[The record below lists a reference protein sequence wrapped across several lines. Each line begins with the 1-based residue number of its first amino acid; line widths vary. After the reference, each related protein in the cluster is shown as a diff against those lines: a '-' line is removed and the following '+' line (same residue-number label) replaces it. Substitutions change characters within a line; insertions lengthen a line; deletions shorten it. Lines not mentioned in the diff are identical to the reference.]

1 MQNGIVY
8 YDTIGPL
15 KPLPFFKGSGA
26 HVANDVKPNYN
37 NSAMV

>member
-8 YDTIGPL
+8 YDTIGPV
-15 KPLPFFKGSGA
+15 KPLPVLKGSDA
-26 HVANDVKPNYN
+26 HVANDVNPNYN